1 MRTVKKG
8 TVTTLITGG
17 LGNQLF
23 KIMAG
28 IRIAE
33 ELNKDLIVDISHY
46 GSEKSGR
53 TKLNR
58 RDFELNYF
66 PNLAQF
72 NFHKEDMNFC
82 KQNFIRIV
90 KRAPIFIRVRLG
102 YFDDNAMNAG
112 RTRKFITTLI
122 GSFENVDFLP
132 GKDRISDLLTFPS
145 STSMWFDNHY
155 KRIQL
160 ESPVVIHVRQGDYL
174 NFPQIY
180 DLLTPS
186 YYHDG
191 IAKLFDKMGERK
203 VWIFSDDSKSAM
215 NWLGDS
221 LETFETE
228 FIATP
233 EIVEPGEVLRLMS
246 LAEGIVTAHSTF
258 SWWAAFIGWVNG
270 TTKSVVIPSKYFSP
284 SSNLRNNL
292 RVNSWIVLDV

>member
-1 MRTVKKG
+1 MRTVNKG

-28 IRIAE
+28 IRIAD

-46 GSEKSGR
+46 ESDKSGD
-53 TKLNR
+53 TKLIR
-58 RDFELNYF
+58 RELELDYF

-72 NFHKEDMNFC
+72 NFHKGNINFY
-82 KQNFIRIV
+82 KRNFIRIV
-90 KRAPIFIRVRLG
+90 KKVPIFIRIRLG

-112 RTRKFITTLI
+112 RSHKFITTLI

-132 GKDRISDLLTFPS
+132 DKKRISDLLTFPS
-145 STSMWFDNHY
+145 ATSMWFENHY

-160 ESPVVIHVRQGDYL
+160 ESPVLIHVRQGDYL

-180 DLLTPS
+180 DLLTPN
-186 YYHDG
+186 YYCEG
-191 IAKLFDKMGERK
+191 IAKLFEKLGERK
-203 VWIFSDDSKSAM
+203 IWVFSDDPKMAM
-215 NWLGDS
+215 DWLGDS
-221 LETFETE
+221 LENFEIE

-233 EIVEPGEVLRLMS
+233 ESVKPGEVLRLMS
-246 LAEGIVTAHSTF
+246 VAEGIVTAHSTF
-258 SWWAAFIGWVNG
+258 SWWAAFIGWING
-270 TTKSVVIPSKYFSP
+270 TTKSVVIPSKYFSS

-292 RVNSWIVLDV
+292 RVNSWIVLEV